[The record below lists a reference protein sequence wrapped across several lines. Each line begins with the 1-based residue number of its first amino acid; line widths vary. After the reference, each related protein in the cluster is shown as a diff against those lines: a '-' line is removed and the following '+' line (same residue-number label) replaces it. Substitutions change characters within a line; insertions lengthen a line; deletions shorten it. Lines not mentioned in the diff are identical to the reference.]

1 MSIAIPDDLVA
12 HAGPRVLVVHL
23 VPSARFCEIAL
34 ERAGCEVTSA
44 ADLSE
49 ARALLAHLAPDLVVV
64 LGTAA
69 QAAGLV
75 AVWPGTVVRFGYDEA
90 PGDGVPSYRLETLI
104 AHVHARTLEARLDR
118 SLRHDMRETA

>member
-1 MSIAIPDDLVA
+1 MSITVPDDPVA

-23 VPSARFCEIAL
+23 VPSARFCETAL

-64 LGTAA
+64 LGTAV

-75 AVWPGTVVRFGYDEA
+75 AVGPEMVVRFGYDEA
-90 PGDGVPSYRLETLI
+90 SSEGVPSYRLETLI
-104 AHVHARTLEARLDR
+104 AHVYSRTLETRLER
-118 SLRHDMRETA
+118 SLR